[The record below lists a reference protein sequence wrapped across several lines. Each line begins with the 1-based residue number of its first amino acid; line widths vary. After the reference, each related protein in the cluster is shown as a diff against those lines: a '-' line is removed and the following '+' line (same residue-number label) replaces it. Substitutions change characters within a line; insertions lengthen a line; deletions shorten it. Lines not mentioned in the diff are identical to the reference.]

1 MEQKTKINGFRL
13 DVSKILLPTRVYDIE
28 SASDQDIERERTTPL
43 LPPSG
48 KFLHG
53 YPITNIRLVEAFM
66 NTKKFQH
73 SLQLFQLINFHYSTY
88 TQH

>member
-1 MEQKTKINGFRL
+1 MKIKPNG
-13 DVSKILLPTRVYDIE
+13 IPLPTVSERLGSRYRE
-28 SASDQDIERERTTPL
+28 RERERTTPL

-66 NTKKFQH
+66 NTKKVSALVTTISADKL
-73 SLQLFQLINFHYSTY
+73 SL
-88 TQH
+88 

>member
-1 MEQKTKINGFRL
+1 MAQKTKINGFRL

-28 SASDQDIERERTTPL
+28 SGSDQVIERERTTPL

-66 NTKKFQH
+66 NTKKVSALVTTISADKL
-73 SLQLFQLINFHYSTY
+73 SL
-88 TQH
+88 

>member
-1 MEQKTKINGFRL
+1 MAQKTKINGFRL

-53 YPITNIRLVEAFM
+53 YPITNIRLVEALM
-66 NTKKFQH
+66 HTKQKK
-73 SLQLFQLINFHYSTY
+73 SALVTTISADKLLF
-88 TQH
+88 